1 MSATVGAPEE
11 RRTTL
16 SRVTL
21 VTGAG
26 SRTELV
32 VPSGEPVGALLP
44 ELLRLRGER
53 PSGPGA
59 QQLVTADGTVLAPHD
74 SLAAARLP
82 DGAELHLVQGPFT
95 PGTRPGGGLDAVAA
109 APLEIRGRGWG
120 ARAAAPAAGA
130 AGVLLGAVAGTGAD
144 RWYGGAAALWLGVAA
159 VLLAG
164 AGAALAATRAAQRA
178 PGAALLLLGGTLGA
192 YAAWYATP
200 GGAARLAALGGTA
213 AALLG
218 LFGLCAPWRRAAHLG
233 AAAVLVCLG
242 VWEAGLA
249 LTTPARTGAVLGL
262 VGVLV
267 LGQLPRHALT
277 SAGLTGL
284 DDRRAGATPV
294 SRHRVAAALG
304 ATHRTLA
311 PATVAVAVSTGA
323 GGWLAAGQG
332 DGWAVAAALLL
343 GLVLCARARAYP
355 LAVQVAAVAAAG
367 CAACLHPVLR
377 WAAHGPAPAAAGT
390 LLCLLAALPA
400 ALLALRTTRPPS
412 PAVRRAAARAE
423 QAAVVALIPVT
434 AGVFGVCALLRDA
447 F

>member
-1 MSATVGAPEE
+1 MGAPEE

-21 VTGAG
+21 VTGDG
-26 SRTELV
+26 RRTALV

-44 ELLRLRGER
+44 ELLRLLSAR
-53 PSGPGA
+53 PAGPGTR
-59 QQLVTADGTVLAPHD
+59 QLVTADGTALAPHA

-82 DGAELHLVQGPFT
+82 DGAELHLVRGPFT
-95 PGTRPGGGLDAVAA
+95 PGTRPGGGLGADTA
-109 APLEIRGRGWG
+109 APLEVRGWG
-120 ARAAAPAAGA
+120 WGPRSAAAAAGA

-159 VLLAG
+159 VLCGG
-164 AGAALAATRAAQRA
+164 AGAALAATRPARRA

-192 YAAWYATP
+192 YASWYAAP
-200 GGAARLAALGGTA
+200 GGAVRLAALAGTA

-233 AAAVLVCLG
+233 AAAVLVSLG
-242 VWEAGLA
+242 AWEAGLA
-249 LTTPARTGAVLGL
+249 LTTPARTGALLGL
-262 VGVLV
+262 LGLLV

-277 SAGLTGL
+277 SAGLTGR

-323 GGWLAAGQG
+323 GGWLAAGQSG
-332 DGWAVAAALLL
+332 VWAPAAALLL

-355 LAVQVAAVAAAG
+355 LAAQVAAVAAAG

-377 WAAHGPAPAAAGT
+377 WAATGPAPAAAGA

-400 ALLALRTTRPPS
+400 ALLTPRTQDALRR
-412 PAVRRAAARAE
+412 AVARAE
-423 QAAVVALIPVT
+423 PVAVLALLPVT
-434 AGVFGVCALLRDA
+434 VGALGGYALLRDA

>member
-1 MSATVGAPEE
+1 MSASVGAPGE

-21 VTGAG
+21 VTEGG
-26 SRTELV
+26 RRTELV

-44 ELLRLRGER
+44 ELLRLLGER
-53 PSGPGA
+53 PAGPGA
-59 QQLVTADGTVLAPHD
+59 QQLVTADGTALAPHH

-95 PGTRPGGGLDAVAA
+95 PGTRPGGGPGADAA
-109 APLEIRGRGWG
+109 APLEIRGGGWG
-120 ARAAAPAAGA
+120 PRAAAVAAGA
-130 AGVLLGAVAGTGAD
+130 AGVLLGAVAGAGAD
-144 RWYGGAAALWLGVAA
+144 RWYGGAAPLWLGVAA
-159 VLLAG
+159 VLSG
-164 AGAALAATRAAQRA
+164 GVGAALAAARTDRRA

-192 YAAWYATP
+192 YATWYATP
-200 GGAARLAALGGTA
+200 GGAVRLAALAGTA

-233 AAAVLVCLG
+233 AAAVLVSLG
-242 VWEAGLA
+242 AWEAGLA

-311 PATVAVAVSTGA
+311 PATVAAAVSTGA
-323 GGWLAAGQG
+323 GGWLAAGLG
-332 DGWAVAAALLL
+332 DAWAVAAALLL

-377 WAAHGPAPAAAGT
+377 WAATGPAPAAAGA

-400 ALLALRTTRPPS
+400 ALLTLRTPDALRR
-412 PAVRRAAARAE
+412 AVARAE
-423 QAAVVALIPVT
+423 PVAVVALIPVT
-434 AGVFGVCALLRDA
+434 VGALGGYALLRDA